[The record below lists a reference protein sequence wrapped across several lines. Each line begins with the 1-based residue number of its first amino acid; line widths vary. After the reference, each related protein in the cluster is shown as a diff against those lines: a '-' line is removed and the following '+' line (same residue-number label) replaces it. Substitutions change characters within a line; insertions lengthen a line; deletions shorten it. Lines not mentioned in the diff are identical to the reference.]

1 MRGRMKGISMATMT
15 SMMMMMSQYMGAT
28 FYPPVPMPPMPP
40 SHVLHPPMPPL
51 HGLHPPM
58 PPLHG
63 PSQATEDPESKDDS

>member
-40 SHVLHPPMPPL
+40 
-51 HGLHPPM
+51 
-58 PPLHG
+58 LHG